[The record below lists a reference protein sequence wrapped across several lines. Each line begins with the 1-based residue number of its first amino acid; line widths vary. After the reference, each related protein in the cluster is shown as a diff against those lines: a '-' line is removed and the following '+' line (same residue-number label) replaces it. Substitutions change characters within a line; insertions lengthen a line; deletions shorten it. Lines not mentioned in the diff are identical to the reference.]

1 MSQVK
6 IALQPPPNVDFVVGY
21 PGIPPAA
28 KDRPQAAVK
37 GAVEVRVGP
46 QGVKAKWVRV
56 ELKKIETL
64 PGGGQTNSYFDF
76 VGSSPINLWQSS
88 DEYGLLQSQD
98 LPFHIRIPESIPPS
112 IALER
117 GAGIR
122 YELVATVC
130 TLGKKGFF
138 RRRKTVVT
146 SQATT
151 IIIDKHELHSTWPVY
166 AQPESRTVKQDGV
179 HLTVER
185 QRTCFGPGDRVSVMA
200 ILKCD
205 SVHPVVL
212 RGFEFSLKETT
223 IFRASTQTGQTSK
236 RSGPQVKTGLV
247 GEQKVPLNVTL
258 FGGMQHKAEVG
269 CLIPNTHTTT
279 TLNAA
284 RHIDITYAIA
294 VKAWYNSM
302 QAVTIELPVI
312 VSNWPRRGFQSVSE
326 EAVRRIGIAPS
337 LCMTP
342 SSAAA
347 TVPARPLTG
356 NSQISDYNSSAQ
368 GHGRTPLTPP
378 ASSIKYNT
386 TPNAQNGDNQ
396 HDDLEVDEVGAL
408 QSHQSRVP
416 GTIDHPG
423 YGSSAQIPM
432 GSIQE
437 DSALAVRPVGGSGR
451 RRRGSAVAAGTQNR
465 LTITNISDR
474 DAELREA
481 VEQAQMAARQQQTT
495 TPQMRGQRS
504 WISAEEE
511 KRKLYESARAKVEQV
526 QGSAV
531 MALQSSETSPQPKG
545 SPSFR
550 AAWPTAEEEKV
561 RLFDKAQATAKR
573 TQALGASSHS
583 REGSEANGSP
593 GFSKPS
599 RSISALSAGAA
610 LYQHAVSSMNK
621 NSTDYT
627 SPNASANVSPSRS
640 PNPPSPPLSTSSKI
654 VPHYPSAEEE
664 KAALKRYHEAKL
676 AVDRSQNTQYA
687 TREGISSSSAA
698 PVAYDTLY
706 PSSSISRSASYG
718 AQPSGSDMPPPF
730 DGPNGQPQYL
740 NEKERLRRHH
750 EAQDAAAMT
759 AQSSAAADI
768 SPSYIASPLY
778 SPPAQSSATSAL
790 SEKELLR
797 RRFEEQDS
805 AALAQQQPQ
814 PPPPR
819 AVNGSRLP
827 PPPVTPVSGLRPLT
841 AAEEKAQ
848 LRAKY
853 AAEEQQ
859 VNGNVSTSASGF
871 ISHHRLPSV
880 AFPSSAPPLL
890 PLLPGASVEYIQEAE
905 AGVGCFGCFGRV
917 IVGFAIWVGCVL
929 SPSGIPVV
937 LLAFRPFSVLLFGL
951 CGPGGPGVPRLPPLP
966 PWPWFLCFVCSS

>member
-21 PGIPPAA
+21 PGIPPAGR
-28 KDRPQAAVK
+28 DRPQAAVK

-76 VGSSPINLWQSS
+76 VGSSPLNLWESNE
-88 DEYGLLQSQD
+88 EYDLLHSQD
-98 LPFHIRIPESIPPS
+98 LAFHIRIPESIPPS

-166 AQPESRTVKQDGV
+166 AQAESRNVNHDGV
-179 HLTVER
+179 NLTVER

-200 ILKCD
+200 ILKSD

-223 IFRASTQTGQTSK
+223 IFRASTQAGQTGK
-236 RSGPQVKTGLV
+236 RNSPQVKTALI

-284 RHIDITYAIA
+284 RHIDITYTIG
-294 VKAWYNSM
+294 VKAWFGSM
-302 QAVTIELPVI
+302 QVITIDLPVI
-312 VSNWPRRGFQSVSE
+312 VSNWPRSVSE

-342 SSAAA
+342 SSTVS

-356 NSQISDYNSSAQ
+356 NSQISDYNSFAQ
-368 GHGRTPLTPP
+368 DGRTPLTPL

-386 TPNAQNGDNQ
+386 TPSARNGDKQ
-396 HDDLEVDEVGAL
+396 HDDLEVDEIGAL
-408 QSHQSRVP
+408 QNHQSRVP

-437 DSALAVRPVGGSGR
+437 DSSTVVRPVGGSGR

-481 VEQAQMAARQQQTT
+481 VEQAQIATRQQPT
-495 TPQMRGQRS
+495 TPPMRGQRS
-504 WISAEEE
+504 WLSAEEE
-511 KRKLYESARAKVEQV
+511 KKKLYESARAKVEQV

-531 MALQSSETSPQPKG
+531 MAPQSSETSSQLKSSSSLG
-545 SPSFR
+545 

-583 REGSEANGSP
+583 RDSSEANGSP
-593 GFSKPS
+593 GLSKPS

-621 NSTDYT
+621 NPTSST
-627 SPNASANVSPSRS
+627 SPNASANISPARS

-706 PSSSISRSASYG
+706 PSSSISRSVSYG

-740 NEKERLRRHH
+740 NEKERLRRHQ
-750 EAQDAAAMT
+750 EAQDAAAMA
-759 AQSSAAADI
+759 AQSSPPADM
-768 SPSYIASPLY
+768 SPSYTASPLY
-778 SPPAQSSATSAL
+778 SPPAQSSVTSAL

-797 RRFEEQDS
+797 RRFEERDA
-805 AALAQQQPQ
+805 AALAQPSPQ

-827 PPPVTPVSGLRPLT
+827 SPPVGPAVSGFRPLT

-853 AAEEQQ
+853 AAEDQQ
-859 VNGNVSTSASGF
+859 ANGNVSASVSGF
-871 ISHHRLPSV
+871 ASHNPS
-880 AFPSSAPPLL
+880 PSSAVPSQQPPPLM
-890 PLLPGASVEYIQEAE
+890 PRPPAEYIQETQEEDARVRYYDSISMGIDNSPV
-905 AGVGCFGCFGRV
+905 GVG
-917 IVGFAIWVGCVL
+917 
-929 SPSGIPVV
+929 SPVANPGIQ
-937 LLAFRPFSVLLFGL
+937 LDIRPFTPFNI
-951 CGPGGPGVPRLPPLP
+951 GPYDPSSPVAQRLPPPP
-966 PWPWFLCFVCSS
+966 PWPPQN

>member
-88 DEYGLLQSQD
+88 EEYGLLQSQD

-166 AQPESRTVKQDGV
+166 AQPESRTVNQEGV

-200 ILKCD
+200 ILKSD

-284 RHIDITYAIA
+284 RHIDITYAIV
-294 VKAWYNSM
+294 VKAWFGSM
-302 QAVTIELPVI
+302 QAVIIELPVI
-312 VSNWPRRGFQSVSE
+312 VSNWPRSVSE
-326 EAVRRIGIAPS
+326 EAIRRIGVAPS

-342 SSAAA
+342 SSVAS
-347 TVPARPLTG
+347 TVPARPLTS
-356 NSQISDYNSSAQ
+356 NSQTSDYNSAQ
-368 GHGRTPLTPP
+368 GHGRTPLIPP
-378 ASSIKYNT
+378 TSSIKYNT
-386 TPNAQNGDNQ
+386 APNAQNDNDQ

-423 YGSSAQIPM
+423 YNSSAQIPM

-437 DSALAVRPVGGSGR
+437 NSTLVVRPVGGSSR
-451 RRRGSAVAAGTQNR
+451 RRRGSATAAGTQNR

-474 DAELREA
+474 DAEVREA
-481 VEQAQMAARQQQTT
+481 VEQAQIAARQQQPT
-495 TPQMRGQRS
+495 TPPMRGQRS
-504 WISAEEE
+504 WLSAEDE

-531 MALQSSETSPQPKG
+531 MAPQSSETSSQPK
-545 SPSFR
+545 SSSFR
-550 AAWPTAEEEKV
+550 AAWPTAEEEKI

-583 REGSEANGSP
+583 RESSEGNGSP
-593 GFSKPS
+593 GLSKPS

-621 NSTDYT
+621 NPTSNT
-627 SPNASANVSPSRS
+627 SPNASANVSPARS

-778 SPPAQSSATSAL
+778 SPPVQSSATSAL

-797 RRFEEQDS
+797 RRFEERDA

-814 PPPPR
+814 SSPPR
-819 AVNGSRLP
+819 AVNGSHLP
-827 PPPVTPVSGLRPLT
+827 PPPVTPIASGFKPLT

-859 VNGNVSTSASGF
+859 VNGNVSTSPSGF
-871 ISHHRLPSV
+871 ISHHPLNAVPS
-880 AFPSSAPPLL
+880 PPPPPPLM
-890 PLLPGASVEYIQEAE
+890 PRPPAEYIQETQEEDARVRYYDSIST
-905 AGVGCFGCFGRV
+905 GIDNSPMRVG
-917 IVGFAIWVGCVL
+917 
-929 SPSGIPVV
+929 SPLAKPGIQLDIRP
-937 LLAFRPFSVLLFGL
+937 FTPFSVGL
-951 CGPGGPGVPRLPPLP
+951 YDPSSPAAQRLPPPPPLP
-966 PWPWFLCFVCSS
+966 PQN

>member
-46 QGVKAKWVRV
+46 QGAKAKWVRV

-88 DEYGLLQSQD
+88 DEYGLLESQD

-166 AQPESRTVKQDGV
+166 AQPESRTVKQEGV

-185 QRTCFGPGDRVSVMA
+185 QRTCFGPGDRVSVMG

-205 SVHPVVL
+205 SVHPIVL

-223 IFRASTQTGQTSK
+223 IFRASTQTSK
-236 RSGPQVKTGLV
+236 RSGPQSKAGLV

-284 RHIDITYAIA
+284 RHIDITYAIE

-302 QAVTIELPVI
+302 QSITIELPVI
-312 VSNWPRRGFQSVSE
+312 VSNWPRSVSE
-326 EAVRRIGIAPS
+326 EAVRRIGVAPS

-342 SSAAA
+342 ASTAA

-368 GHGRTPLTPP
+368 GHGRTVLTPLT
-378 ASSIKYNT
+378 STIKYNT

-408 QSHQSRVP
+408 QSHQPRVP

-451 RRRGSAVAAGTQNR
+451 RRRGSAAASGTQNR

-474 DAELREA
+474 DAEVREA
-481 VEQAQMAARQQQTT
+481 VEQAQMAARQQHPT
-495 TPQMRGQRS
+495 TPPMRGQRS
-504 WISAEEE
+504 WLSAEEE

-545 SPSFR
+545 SPSLH
-550 AAWPTAEEEKV
+550 AVWPTAEEEKV
-561 RLFDKAQATAKR
+561 RLFDKAQAIAKR

-583 REGSEANGSP
+583 RESSEVNGSP
-593 GFSKPS
+593 GLSKSS
-599 RSISALSAGAA
+599 RSNPTS
-610 LYQHAVSSMNK
+610 
-621 NSTDYT
+621 YT
-627 SPNASANVSPSRS
+627 SPNASVDVSPSRS
-640 PNPPSPPLSTSSKI
+640 PNPPSPPLSTSSKT
-654 VPHYPSAEEE
+654 VPHYRSAEEE
-664 KAALKRYHEAKL
+664 KATLKRYQEAKL

-687 TREGISSSSAA
+687 TREGISSSAA

-750 EAQDAAAMT
+750 EAQDAAAMA
-759 AQSSAAADI
+759 AQSSAAADM
-768 SPSYIASPLY
+768 SPSYTASPLY
-778 SPPAQSSATSAL
+778 SPPARSSTTSAL

-797 RRFEEQDS
+797 RRFEEQDA

-814 PPPPR
+814 SPPPR

-827 PPPVTPVSGLRPLT
+827 PTPVTPMSGSRPLT

-859 VNGNVSTSASGF
+859 ANGNVSASASGF
-871 ISHHRLPSV
+871 NSHHP
-880 AFPSSAPPLL
+880 
-890 PLLPGASVEYIQEAE
+890 
-905 AGVGCFGCFGRV
+905 
-917 IVGFAIWVGCVL
+917 
-929 SPSGIPVV
+929 SPSETQEQDARVRYYDSMSMGVDNSPMRLGSPLGKPGIQLDIRP
-937 LLAFRPFSVLLFGL
+937 FTPFSVGL
-951 CGPGGPGVPRLPPLP
+951 YDPGSPAAQRLPPPP
-966 PWPWFLCFVCSS
+966 PWPPQN

>member
-6 IALQPPPNVDFVVGY
+6 IQLQPPPNVDFVVGY

-46 QGVKAKWVRV
+46 QGARAKWVRV

-88 DEYGLLQSQD
+88 EEYGLLQSQD
-98 LPFHIRIPESIPPS
+98 LPFNIRIPESIPPS

-166 AQPESRTVKQDGV
+166 AQAESRSVTQDGV

-200 ILKCD
+200 ILKSD

-212 RGFEFSLKETT
+212 RGFEFSLKETM
-223 IFRASTQTGQTSK
+223 IFRAGTQAGATGK
-236 RSGPQVKTGLV
+236 RSGPQVKVGLV
-247 GEQKVPLNVTL
+247 GEQKVPLSVTL

-284 RHIDITYAIA
+284 RHIDITYAIV
-294 VKAWYNSM
+294 VKAWFGSM
-302 QAVTIELPVI
+302 QSVTMELPVI
-312 VSNWPRRGFQSVSE
+312 VSNWPRSVSE
-326 EAVRRIGIAPS
+326 EAIRRIGIAPS
-337 LCMTP
+337 LCMTTP
-342 SSAAA
+342 SSTAP
-347 TVPARPLTG
+347 TVPITPRPLTSH
-356 NSQISDYNSSAQ
+356 SQTSDYNSSAH
-368 GHGRTPLTPP
+368 GHGRTPLSPP
-378 ASSIKYNT
+378 ASSIQYNT
-386 TPNAQNGDNQ
+386 APGAQNGDGQ
-396 HDDLEVDEVGAL
+396 RDDLEVDEVGAL
-408 QSHQSRVP
+408 KSRQSRMP
-416 GTIDHPG
+416 GTVDHPG
-423 YGSSAQIPM
+423 YGLSAHNSM

-437 DSALAVRPVGGSGR
+437 DDAVNVRPVAGSGR

-474 DAELREA
+474 DAEVREA
-481 VEQAQMAARQQQTT
+481 VEEAQMAARQPQPT
-495 TPQMRGQRS
+495 TPPMRGQRS

-511 KRKLYESARAKVEQV
+511 KRKLYESAKAKVEKV
-526 QGSAV
+526 QGSSA
-531 MALQSSETSPQPKG
+531 MTPERSESPPQPKG
-545 SPSFR
+545 SPSSR

-573 TQALGASSHS
+573 TQALGSYSSHS
-583 REGSEANGSP
+583 RESSEANGSP

-599 RSISALSAGAA
+599 RSVNSMSAGAA
-610 LYQHAVSSMNK
+610 LYQHAISSMNK
-621 NSTDYT
+621 NPPNNT
-627 SPNASANVSPSRS
+627 SPSASTNVSPPRS
-640 PNPPSPPLSTSSKI
+640 PHPPSPPASTSSKV

-687 TREGISSSSAA
+687 SREGISSSSA

-706 PSSSISRSASYG
+706 PSASVSRSASYG
-718 AQPSGSDMPPPF
+718 AQPGGSDMPPPF

-740 NEKERLRRHH
+740 NEKEKLRRHH
-750 EAQDAAAMT
+750 EAQDAAAMA
-759 AQSSAAADI
+759 AQSSSAALDA
-768 SPSYIASPLY
+768 SPSYTASPSY
-778 SPPAQSSATSAL
+778 SPPGQSPATNGL

-797 RRFEEQDS
+797 RRYEEQD
-805 AALAQQQPQ
+805 AVALSQQQQPH
-814 PPPPR
+814 PTPPR
-819 AVNGSRLP
+819 VVNGSRLP
-827 PPPVTPVSGLRPLT
+827 APPGPPSGGGSRPLT

-853 AAEEQQ
+853 AAEDRQT
-859 VNGNVSTSASGF
+859 NGSASPSASGS
-871 ISHHRLPSV
+871 ISHHPL
-880 AFPSSAPPLL
+880 PSSALAPPPPPPLM
-890 PLLPGASVEYIQEAE
+890 PRPPAEYIQETQEEDARVRHYDSISMGIHSSPMRVGSPFAE
-905 AGVGCFGCFGRV
+905 
-917 IVGFAIWVGCVL
+917 
-929 SPSGIPVV
+929 PGIQLDIRP
-937 LLAFRPFSVLLFGL
+937 FTPFSVGL
-951 CGPGGPGVPRLPPLP
+951 YDSGSPAAQRPHPPPPLP
-966 PWPWFLCFVCSS
+966 PQK

>member
-46 QGVKAKWVRV
+46 QGVKSKWVRV

-88 DEYGLLQSQD
+88 EEYGLLQSQD

-166 AQPESRTVKQDGV
+166 AQAESRTVNQDGV

-200 ILKCD
+200 TLKSD

-223 IFRASTQTGQTSK
+223 IFRAGTQAGNGK
-236 RSGPQVKTGLV
+236 RSGPQVKVGLV

-258 FGGMQHKAEVG
+258 FGGMLHKAEVG

-284 RHIDITYAIA
+284 RHIDITYAIV
-294 VKAWYNSM
+294 VKAWFGSM
-302 QAVTIELPVI
+302 QSATLELPVI
-312 VSNWPRRGFQSVSE
+312 VSNWPRSVSE
-326 EAVRRIGIAPS
+326 EAIRRIGVAPS
-337 LCMTP
+337 LCMTL
-342 SSAAA
+342 SSTAP
-347 TVPARPLTG
+347 TIPTRPLTG
-356 NSQISDYNSSAQ
+356 NSQTSDYNSSAQ

-378 ASSIKYNT
+378 TTSIKYNT
-386 TPNAQNGDNQ
+386 APNAQNGDNQ
-396 HDDLEVDEVGAL
+396 HDDIEVDEVGAL
-408 QSHQSRVP
+408 QKHQSRVP
-416 GTIDHPG
+416 GTVDHPG
-423 YGSSAQIPM
+423 YGSSVQNPM

-437 DSALAVRPVGGSGR
+437 DRAATVRPIGGSGR
-451 RRRGSAVAAGTQNR
+451 RRRGSATAAGTQNR

-474 DAELREA
+474 DGEVREA
-481 VEQAQMAARQQQTT
+481 VEQAQIAARQQQSTT
-495 TPQMRGQRS
+495 TTTTATPPMRGQRS
-504 WISAEEE
+504 WLSAEEE

-526 QGSAV
+526 QGSAA
-531 MALQSSETSPQPKG
+531 MAPQSSGEASSLQKG
-545 SPSFR
+545 SPSLR
-550 AAWPTAEEEKV
+550 AVWPTAEEEKV

-573 TQALGASSHS
+573 TQALGAYSSHS
-583 REGSEANGSP
+583 RESSEANGSP
-593 GFSKPS
+593 GLSKPS
-599 RSISALSAGAA
+599 RSISAMSAGAA

-621 NSTDYT
+621 NPTSDT
-627 SPNASANVSPSRS
+627 SPNTSANVSPSRS
-640 PNPPSPPLSTSSKI
+640 PHPPSPPASSSSKI
-654 VPHYPSAEEE
+654 VPHYPSAQEE
-664 KAALKRYHEAKL
+664 KAALKRYQEAKL

-687 TREGISSSSAA
+687 TREGISSSSA

-706 PSSSISRSASYG
+706 PSSSISRSVSYG

-730 DGPNGQPQYL
+730 DGPNGQPQYM
-740 NEKERLRRHH
+740 NEKEKLRRHH
-750 EAQDAAAMT
+750 EAQDAAALA
-759 AQSSAAADI
+759 AQSSAAADM
-768 SPSYIASPLY
+768 SPSYTVSPSY
-778 SPPAQSSATSAL
+778 TPPGQSSAISAL

-797 RRFEEQDS
+797 RRFEEQD
-805 AALAQQQPQ
+805 AVALAQQQPQ

-827 PPPVTPVSGLRPLT
+827 PPPVAPAVSGFRPLT

-859 VNGNVSTSASGF
+859 ANGNVSASASGL
-871 ISHHRLPSV
+871 ISHHPS
-880 AFPSSAPPLL
+880 PSSTVPSPPPPPPLM
-890 PLLPGASVEYIQEAE
+890 PRPPAEYIQETQEEDARVRYYDSIST
-905 AGVGCFGCFGRV
+905 GVDNSPIRV
-917 IVGFAIWVGCVL
+917 G
-929 SPSGIPVV
+929 SPQARTGIQLDIRP
-937 LLAFRPFSVLLFGL
+937 FTPFSVGL
-951 CGPGGPGVPRLPPLP
+951 YDPSSPAAQRLPPPPPLP
-966 PWPWFLCFVCSS
+966 PQN

>member
-76 VGSSPINLWQSS
+76 IGSSPINLWESS
-88 DEYGLLQSQD
+88 DEYELLQSQD

-166 AQPESRTVKQDGV
+166 AQAESRTVNQDGV

-200 ILKCD
+200 ILKSD
-205 SVHPVVL
+205 SVHPVIL

-223 IFRASTQTGQTSK
+223 IFRASTQAGQTGK
-236 RSGPQVKTGLV
+236 RNGPQVKSGLV

-258 FGGMQHKAEVG
+258 FGGMQHKAELG

-284 RHIDITYAIA
+284 RHIDITYTIL
-294 VKAWYNSM
+294 VKAWFGSM
-302 QAVTIELPVI
+302 QAVMIELPVV
-312 VSNWPRRGFQSVSE
+312 VSNWPRSVSE
-326 EAVRRIGIAPS
+326 EAVRRIGVAPS

-342 SSAAA
+342 SSTAP
-347 TVPARPLTG
+347 TVLARPLTA

-378 ASSIKYNT
+378 TSSIKYNT
-386 TPNAQNGDNQ
+386 TPNAYNSDNQ
-396 HDDLEVDEVGAL
+396 YDDLEVDEIGAL
-408 QSHQSRVP
+408 KSLQSRVP

-423 YGSSAQIPM
+423 YGSAAQVPM

-437 DSALAVRPVGGSGR
+437 DSALVVRPVGGSGR
-451 RRRGSAVAAGTQNR
+451 KRRGSATATGTQNR

-474 DAELREA
+474 DAEVREA
-481 VEQAQMAARQQQTT
+481 VEQAQLASRQQQS
-495 TPQMRGQRS
+495 TPIRGQRP
-504 WISAEEE
+504 WLSAEEE
-511 KRKLYESARAKVEQV
+511 KKKLYESARAKVEQV

-531 MALQSSETSPQPKG
+531 MAPQSSETSLQPKG
-545 SPSFR
+545 SPSFQ

-583 REGSEANGSP
+583 RESSEANGSP
-593 GFSKPS
+593 GLLKSS
-599 RSISALSAGAA
+599 RSLSPISAGAA

-621 NSTDYT
+621 NPTSNT
-627 SPNASANVSPSRS
+627 SPNASANVSPARS
-640 PNPPSPPLSTSSKI
+640 PHPPSPPPSTSPKI

-706 PSSSISRSASYG
+706 PSSSISRSTSYG

-740 NEKERLRRHH
+740 NEKERLRRHR
-750 EAQDAAAMT
+750 EAQDAAAMA
-759 AQSSAAADI
+759 AQSSAAADM
-768 SPSYIASPLY
+768 SPSYTASPLY
-778 SPPAQSSATSAL
+778 SPPVQSYATSAL

-797 RRFEEQDS
+797 RKFEEQDA
-805 AALAQQQPQ
+805 AALAQQQ

-827 PPPVTPVSGLRPLT
+827 PPPVEPAVSGFRPLT

-859 VNGNVSTSASGF
+859 ANGNVSASASSF
-871 ISHHRLPSV
+871 VPHHPS
-880 AFPSSAPPLL
+880 PSNAVLSPPPPPPLM
-890 PLLPGASVEYIQEAE
+890 PRPPAEYIQETQEQDARVRYYDSITMGIDNSSMRVGSPLAE
-905 AGVGCFGCFGRV
+905 
-917 IVGFAIWVGCVL
+917 
-929 SPSGIPVV
+929 PGIQLDIRP
-937 LLAFRPFSVLLFGL
+937 FTPFSVGL
-951 CGPGGPGVPRLPPLP
+951 CDPGSPAAQRLPPPPPLP
-966 PWPWFLCFVCSS
+966 PQN

>member
-46 QGVKAKWVRV
+46 QGAKAKWVRV

-205 SVHPVVL
+205 SVHPIVL

-223 IFRASTQTGQTSK
+223 IFRASTQTSK
-236 RSGPQVKTGLV
+236 RSGPQSKTGLV

-284 RHIDITYAIA
+284 RHIDITYAIV

-312 VSNWPRRGFQSVSE
+312 VSNWPRSVSE
-326 EAVRRIGIAPS
+326 EAVRRIGVAPS

-356 NSQISDYNSSAQ
+356 NSQISDYNSSTQ

-416 GTIDHPG
+416 GTIDQPG

-437 DSALAVRPVGGSGR
+437 DSALAVRPAGGSGR
-451 RRRGSAVAAGTQNR
+451 RRQV
-465 LTITNISDR
+465 
-474 DAELREA
+474 REA
-481 VEQAQMAARQQQTT
+481 VEQAQIAARQQQPT
-495 TPQMRGQRS
+495 TPPMRGQRS
-504 WISAEEE
+504 WLSAEEE

-531 MALQSSETSPQPKG
+531 MAPQSSETSPQPKG

-583 REGSEANGSP
+583 RDSSEANGSP
-593 GFSKPS
+593 GLSTPS
-599 RSISALSAGAA
+599 RSINALSAGAA
-610 LYQHAVSSMNK
+610 LYQHALSSMNK
-621 NSTDYT
+621 NPTSHT
-627 SPNASANVSPSRS
+627 SPNASANISPSRS

-654 VPHYPSAEEE
+654 VPHYQSAEEE

-706 PSSSISRSASYG
+706 PSSSISRSVSYG

-750 EAQDAAAMT
+750 EAQDAAAMA
-759 AQSSAAADI
+759 AQSSAAADM
-768 SPSYIASPLY
+768 SPSYTASPLY
-778 SPPAQSSATSAL
+778 SPPAQSSVTSAL

-797 RRFEEQDS
+797 RRFEEQDA

-827 PPPVTPVSGLRPLT
+827 PPPVTPVNGLRPLT

-859 VNGNVSTSASGF
+859 ANGNVSASASGF
-871 ISHHRLPSV
+871 NSHHRS
-880 AFPSSAPPLL
+880 PSSAVPSPAPPPPLM
-890 PLLPGASVEYIQEAE
+890 PRPPVEYIQETQEEDARVRYYDSISM
-905 AGVGCFGCFGRV
+905 GVDNSPMRV
-917 IVGFAIWVGCVL
+917 G
-929 SPSGIPVV
+929 SPSGIQ
-937 LLAFRPFSVLLFGL
+937 LDIRPFTPFNVGL
-951 CGPGGPGVPRLPPLP
+951 YDPGSPAAQRLPPPP
-966 PWPWFLCFVCSS
+966 PWPPQN

>member
-6 IALQPPPNVDFVVGY
+6 IQLQPPPNVDFVVGY

-46 QGVKAKWVRV
+46 QGVRAKWVRV

-64 PGGGQTNSYFDF
+64 PGGGQTNAYFDF

-88 DEYGLLQSQD
+88 EEYGLLQSQD

-166 AQPESRTVKQDGV
+166 AQAESRSVTQDGA

-200 ILKCD
+200 ILKSD

-223 IFRASTQTGQTSK
+223 IFRAGTQAGTTGK
-236 RSGPQVKTGLV
+236 RSGPQVKVGLV

-284 RHIDITYAIA
+284 RHIDITYAIV
-294 VKAWYNSM
+294 VKAWFGSM
-302 QAVTIELPVI
+302 QSVTMELPVI
-312 VSNWPRRGFQSVSE
+312 VSNWPRSVSE
-326 EAVRRIGIAPS
+326 EAIRRIGIAPS
-337 LCMTP
+337 LCMTTP
-342 SSAAA
+342 SSTAP
-347 TVPARPLTG
+347 TVPITPRPLTG
-356 NSQISDYNSSAQ
+356 NSQTSDYNSAQ
-368 GHGRTPLTPP
+368 GHGRTPLSPP
-378 ASSIKYNT
+378 ASSIQYNT
-386 TPNAQNGDNQ
+386 APNAQNGDNQ
-396 HDDLEVDEVGAL
+396 RDDLEVDELGAL
-408 QSHQSRVP
+408 KSHQSRVP
-416 GTIDHPG
+416 GTVDHPG
-423 YGSSAQIPM
+423 YGLSAQNSM

-437 DSALAVRPVGGSGR
+437 DGAANVRPVGGSGR

-474 DAELREA
+474 DAEVREA
-481 VEQAQMAARQQQTT
+481 VEQAQMAARQQQPT
-495 TPQMRGQRS
+495 TPPMRGQRA
-504 WISAEEE
+504 WLSAEEE
-511 KRKLYESARAKVEQV
+511 KRKLYESAKAKVEKV
-526 QGSAV
+526 QGSA
-531 MALQSSETSPQPKG
+531 ATTPQRSETPPQPSG
-545 SPSFR
+545 SPSSR

-583 REGSEANGSP
+583 RESSETNGSP
-593 GFSKPS
+593 GLSKPS
-599 RSISALSAGAA
+599 RSISAMSAGAA
-610 LYQHAVSSMNK
+610 LYQHAISSMNK
-621 NSTDYT
+621 NPMSNT
-627 SPNASANVSPSRS
+627 SPNASMNVSPSCS
-640 PNPPSPPLSTSSKI
+640 PHPPSPPPSSSSKI

-687 TREGISSSSAA
+687 SREVISSSSA
-698 PVAYDTLY
+698 PVAYDTLF
-706 PSSSISRSASYG
+706 PSNSISRSVSYG
-718 AQPSGSDMPPPF
+718 AQPGGSDMPPPF
-730 DGPNGQPQYL
+730 DGPSGQPQYM
-740 NEKERLRRHH
+740 NEKERLRRRH
-750 EAQDAAAMT
+750 EAQDAAAMA
-759 AQSSAAADI
+759 AQGSSALSDM
-768 SPSYIASPLY
+768 SPSYTASPLY
-778 SPPAQSSATSAL
+778 SPPAQSSATSGL
-790 SEKELLR
+790 SEKEILR
-797 RRFEEQDS
+797 RRYEEQDA
-805 AALAQQQPQ
+805 AALAQQQQSHLPA
-814 PPPPR
+814 PR
-819 AVNGSRLP
+819 AINGSRLP
-827 PPPVTPVSGLRPLT
+827 APPVPPSGGGFRPLT

-853 AAEEQQ
+853 AAEDQQ
-859 VNGNVSTSASGF
+859 ANGNGSASASGS
-871 ISHHRLPSV
+871 ISHHAL
-880 AFPSSAPPLL
+880 PSSAAPPPPPPLM
-890 PLLPGASVEYIQEAE
+890 PRPPAEYIQETQEEDARVRYYDNISM
-905 AGVGCFGCFGRV
+905 GIDSLPMRVG
-917 IVGFAIWVGCVL
+917 
-929 SPSGIPVV
+929 SPLVKQGIQLDIRP
-937 LLAFRPFSVLLFGL
+937 FTPFSVGYD
-951 CGPGGPGVPRLPPLP
+951 PGSPAAQRAHPPPPLP
-966 PWPWFLCFVCSS
+966 PQK

>member
-88 DEYGLLQSQD
+88 EEYGLLQSQD

-166 AQPESRTVKQDGV
+166 AQAESRSVNQEGV

-200 ILKCD
+200 ILKSD
-205 SVHPVVL
+205 SVHPVIV

-223 IFRASTQTGQTSK
+223 IFRASTQSGQTGK
-236 RSGPQVKTGLV
+236 RNGPQVKTGLV

-258 FGGMQHKAEVG
+258 FGGTQHKAELG

-284 RHIDITYAIA
+284 RHIDITYTIL
-294 VKAWYNSM
+294 VKAWFGSM
-302 QAVTIELPVI
+302 QAVFIELPVI
-312 VSNWPRRGFQSVSE
+312 VSNWPRSVSE
-326 EAVRRIGIAPS
+326 EAVRRIGVAPS

-342 SSAAA
+342 SSTASTAL
-347 TVPARPLTG
+347 ARPLTA

-378 ASSIKYNT
+378 VSSIKYNT
-386 TPNAQNGDNQ
+386 TPNAHNGDIQ
-396 HDDLEVDEVGAL
+396 YDDLEVDEIGAL

-423 YGSSAQIPM
+423 YSSSAQIPM

-437 DSALAVRPVGGSGR
+437 DSALVVRPVGGSGR
-451 RRRGSAVAAGTQNR
+451 RRRGSAAAGTQNR

-474 DAELREA
+474 DAEVREA
-481 VEQAQMAARQQQTT
+481 VEQAQLAARQQQST
-495 TPQMRGQRS
+495 TPSIRGQRS
-504 WISAEEE
+504 WLSAEEE

-531 MALQSSETSPQPKG
+531 MAPQSSETSSQQKG

-550 AAWPTAEEEKV
+550 AAWPTAEEEKI

-583 REGSEANGSP
+583 RDSSEANGSP
-593 GFSKPS
+593 GLSKPS
-599 RSISALSAGAA
+599 RSFSALSAGAA

-621 NSTDYT
+621 NPNT
-627 SPNASANVSPSRS
+627 SPNTSANVSPA
-640 PNPPSPPLSTSSKI
+640 PSPPPSTSPKI

-664 KAALKRYHEAKL
+664 KAALKRYQEAKL

-706 PSSSISRSASYG
+706 PSSSISRSMSYD

-740 NEKERLRRHH
+740 NEKEKLRRHH
-750 EAQDAAAMT
+750 EAQDAAAMA
-759 AQSSAAADI
+759 AQSPADM
-768 SPSYIASPLY
+768 SPSYTASPLY
-778 SPPAQSSATSAL
+778 SPPAQSSVTSAL

-797 RRFEEQDS
+797 RKFEEQDGV
-805 AALAQQQPQ
+805 ALAQQQPQ

-819 AVNGSRLP
+819 AVNGSSLP
-827 PPPVTPVSGLRPLT
+827 PPPVALGVSGFRPLT

-859 VNGNVSTSASGF
+859 ANGNVSASASGF
-871 ISHHRLPSV
+871 IPHHRS
-880 AFPSSAPPLL
+880 PSSTAFSPPPPPPLM
-890 PLLPGASVEYIQEAE
+890 PRPPAEYIQETQEEDARVRYYDSISM
-905 AGVGCFGCFGRV
+905 GTDNSPMRVG
-917 IVGFAIWVGCVL
+917 
-929 SPSGIPVV
+929 SPSAKPGIQLDIRP
-937 LLAFRPFSVLLFGL
+937 FTPFSVGL
-951 CGPGGPGVPRLPPLP
+951 YDPSSPAAQRPPPPPRLPPQN
-966 PWPWFLCFVCSS
+966 

>member
-76 VGSSPINLWQSS
+76 VGSSPLNLWQSS
-88 DEYGLLQSQD
+88 EEYGLLQSQD

-166 AQPESRTVKQDGV
+166 AQTDTRSVTQDGV
-179 HLTVER
+179 HLTAER

-200 ILKCD
+200 ILKSD

-223 IFRASTQTGQTSK
+223 IFRAGTQAGGTSK
-236 RSGPQVKTGLV
+236 RSGPQVKVGLV

-284 RHIDITYAIA
+284 RHIDITYAIV
-294 VKAWYNSM
+294 VKAWFGSM
-302 QAVTIELPVI
+302 QAVTMELPVI
-312 VSNWPRRGFQSVSE
+312 VSNWPRSVSE
-326 EAVRRIGIAPS
+326 EAIRRIGVAPS
-337 LCMTP
+337 LCMTTP
-342 SSAAA
+342 SSNAP
-347 TVPARPLTG
+347 TGPTPTRPLTG
-356 NSQISDYNSSAQ
+356 NSQTSDYNSSAQ
-368 GHGRTPLTPP
+368 GHGRNPLTPP
-378 ASSIKYNT
+378 ASSIQYNT
-386 TPNAQNGDNQ
+386 APSAQNGDNQ
-396 HDDLEVDEVGAL
+396 HDDLEVDELGAL
-408 QSHQSRVP
+408 QSRQSRVP
-416 GTIDHPG
+416 GTVDHPG
-423 YGSSAQIPM
+423 YGLPAPNPM

-437 DSALAVRPVGGSGR
+437 HSAAAARPVGGSGR
-451 RRRGSAVAAGTQNR
+451 RRRGSATAVGTQNR
-465 LTITNISDR
+465 FTITNISDR
-474 DAELREA
+474 DAEVREA
-481 VEQAQMAARQQQTT
+481 VEQAQMAARQQQPTSPT
-495 TPQMRGQRS
+495 RGQRG
-504 WISAEEE
+504 WLTAEEE
-511 KRKLYESARAKVEQV
+511 KKKLYESARAKVEQV
-526 QGSAV
+526 QGSAA
-531 MALQSSETSPQPKG
+531 MAPQSSTSETSPQPKG

-573 TQALGASSHS
+573 TQALGANSGHS
-583 REGSEANGSP
+583 RESSETNGSP
-593 GFSKPS
+593 GISKPS
-599 RSISALSAGAA
+599 RSVSASMSAGAA

-621 NSTDYT
+621 NPTSDT
-627 SPNASANVSPSRS
+627 SPNASANVSPARS
-640 PNPPSPPLSTSSKI
+640 PHPPSPPASSSSKI

-664 KAALKRYHEAKL
+664 KAALQRYHQAKL

-687 TREGISSSSAA
+687 TREGISSSSA

-740 NEKERLRRHH
+740 NEKEKLRRHH
-750 EAQDAAAMT
+750 EAQDAAALA
-759 AQSSAAADI
+759 AQSSSAPLDT
-768 SPSYIASPLY
+768 SPSYTASPSY
-778 SPPAQSSATSAL
+778 FPPGQLAETSGL

-797 RRFEEQDS
+797 RRFEEQDA
-805 AALAQQQPQ
+805 AALAQQQPHS
-814 PPPPR
+814 PPPR

-827 PPPVTPVSGLRPLT
+827 PPPVPSSVSGSRPLT

-859 VNGNVSTSASGF
+859 ANGNGSASASGF
-871 ISHHRLPSV
+871 VSHHPP
-880 AFPSSAPPLL
+880 PSSAVPSYPPPPPPLM
-890 PLLPGASVEYIQEAE
+890 PRPPAEYIQETQEEDARVRYYDSISM
-905 AGVGCFGCFGRV
+905 GIDNSPMRVG
-917 IVGFAIWVGCVL
+917 
-929 SPSGIPVV
+929 SPLVKPGIQLDIRP
-937 LLAFRPFSVLLFGL
+937 FTPFSVGL
-951 CGPGGPGVPRLPPLP
+951 YDPSSPAAQRLPPPPLP
-966 PWPWFLCFVCSS
+966 PQN